1 MGRLKKARSRPDQEI
16 HAGAMSDIA
25 FLLLIF
31 FLVTTIFALEQGIP
45 LVLPGQK
52 STNVKIKRKN
62 ILIIQANANGSIV
75 IDKQVV
81 PLGQLKPLIERRLAE
96 NEKLVV
102 VIETHPDSD
111 YGLMIDILDELRLAD
126 ARRIS
131 LKTMK
136 PYGGG

>member
-1 MGRLKKARSRPDQEI
+1 MKKKGKSKATQEI
-16 HAGAMSDIA
+16 SAASMSDIA

-45 LVLPGQK
+45 LVLPGEK

-62 ILIIQANANGSIV
+62 ILIIEAHANGSIV
-75 IDKQVV
+75 VDKQVV
-81 PLGQLKPLIERRLAE
+81 PLPQLRPLIERRLAE

-136 PYGGG
+136 PYSGG

>member
-1 MGRLKKARSRPDQEI
+1 MKKKRASSRPSQEI
-16 HAGAMSDIA
+16 HSGAMSDIA

-45 LVLPGQK
+45 LVLPGK
-52 STNVKIKRKN
+52 ESRNVKVKRDN
-62 ILIIQANANGSIV
+62 ILIVQAHANGSIV
-75 IDKQVV
+75 VDKEVV
-81 PLGQLKPLIERRLAE
+81 SLRGLKPMIERRLAE

-102 VIETHPDSD
+102 VIETHPDSE

-136 PYGGG
+136 AYGGG